1 MKGDSRGRNRARRC
15 SSVMASRLLRLG
27 IALAALVVPPQ
38 IQAQSRSLIL
48 VVHGR
53 GHQARDTADLRR
65 DAVRALR
72 AGSAALTGDS
82 LITDD
87 DVRLVWYAD
96 VLDARSGFST
106 DATTC
111 AASNGAEES
120 STGVFSM
127 LAMLAGVI
135 VEANAVEQEKQGG
148 DGLRGF
154 AGDLRYLGDTRTR
167 CAAESRLAAALA
179 HANAERRPVTVV
191 AHSLGALVSWGHF
204 QRRSSANADGLP
216 EIRRLVTLGS
226 PLGSP
231 GIRELV
237 FGDARSSVRLP
248 RSVRSWV
255 NVVNEDDPFAV
266 RVLAEGG
273 VNRESA
279 PHVVDLLTE
288 RGGENPHEMRG
299 YLRDR
304 ATVRT
309 IIESWCESYSG
320 KPGRVAKACG
330 SLPSR

>member
-1 MKGDSRGRNRARRC
+1 
-15 SSVMASRLLRLG
+15 MALRLLLLT
-27 IALAALVVPPQ
+27 IALVALGVPASARAQARALV
-38 IQAQSRSLIL
+38 L

-72 AGSAALTGDS
+72 GGAAAFTGGDS
-82 LITDD
+82 LIADD

-96 VLDARSGFST
+96 VLDARAGRSADASSG
-106 DATTC
+106 TC
-111 AASNGAEES
+111 AASTGSAES
-120 STGVFSM
+120 SSSSVFSM
-127 LAMLAGVI
+127 FALLAGVI
-135 VEANAVEQEKQGG
+135 VEANAAEQEKQGVE
-148 DGLRGF
+148 GLRGF

-179 HANAERRPVTVV
+179 RAHAERRPVVVV

-204 QRRSSANADGLP
+204 QRRESTADDRLP
-216 EIRRLVTLGS
+216 EIHRLITLGS

-237 FGDARSSVRLP
+237 FGDARADVRLP

-255 NVVNEDDPFAV
+255 NVVNEDDPFAI
-266 RVLAEGG
+266 RVLAGGG
-273 VNRESA
+273 VESSSA
-279 PHVVDLLTE
+279 AKVVDILTE

-304 ATVRT
+304 ATTRA
-309 IIESWCESYSG
+309 IIESWCDAYAG
-320 KPGRVAKACG
+320 KRGSVARSCG
-330 SLPSR
+330 SLAAL